1 MLTNKIFNA
10 SALFSDAESMFSSV
24 ELKFSSVEY
33 KFSSTEH
40 NFLHC
45 KNTIP
50 THPFF
55 SCFFRTNS
63 HNQKVL
69 KNLKVS

>member
-1 MLTNKIFNA
+1 M
-10 SALFSDAESMFSSV
+10 V
-24 ELKFSSVEY
+24 EQAKQFVVTFPIY
-33 KFSSTEH
+33 I
-40 NFLHC
+40 
-45 KNTIP
+45 IP